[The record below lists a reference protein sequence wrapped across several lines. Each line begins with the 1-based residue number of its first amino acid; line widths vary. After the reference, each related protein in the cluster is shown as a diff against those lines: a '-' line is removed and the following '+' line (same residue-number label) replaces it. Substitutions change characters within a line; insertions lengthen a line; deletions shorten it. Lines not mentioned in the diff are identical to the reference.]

1 MKYENVFFATRFY
14 KAEHCGLSAVSDNF
28 NIIIDSTVSQPRIAI
43 FDDISVFNPYFM
55 EPFMKVGGKFK
66 ISNTYDISNQNN
78 CNNNIIAELDGN
90 YSIFR
95 YENLYAFVKN

>member
-1 MKYENVFFATRFY
+1 
-14 KAEHCGLSAVSDNF
+14 
-28 NIIIDSTVSQPRIAI
+28 
-43 FDDISVFNPYFM
+43 
-55 EPFMKVGGKFK
+55 MKVGGKFK

-78 CNNNIIAELDGN
+78 CNNNIITELDGN